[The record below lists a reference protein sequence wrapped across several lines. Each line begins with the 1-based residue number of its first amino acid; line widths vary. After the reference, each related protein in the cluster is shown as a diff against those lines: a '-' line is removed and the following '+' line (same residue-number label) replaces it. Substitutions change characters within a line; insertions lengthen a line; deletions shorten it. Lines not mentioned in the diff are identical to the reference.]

1 MNRLLIFVGTLV
13 FGYLFW
19 FLGEALGFEFF
30 GCFLLSGVG
39 SFIGVYAGWKAA
51 QRFR

>member
-19 FLGEALGFEFF
+19 FLGEAVGLEFF

-39 SFIGVYAGWKAA
+39 SVIGVYAGWKAA